1 MFAIQPFYYDTKL
14 LDISKNF
21 KFQMLFFISL
31 VINFYYLTNIDHPS
45 VSTHEHD
52 TAEYHL
58 LAKTD
63 CSTLRHKNACGRPK
77 GENRASCNN
86 LYHNLSMQRRPF
98 SPHFREK

>member
-1 MFAIQPFYYDTKL
+1 
-14 LDISKNF
+14 
-21 KFQMLFFISL
+21 MLFFISL
-31 VINFYYLTNIDHPS
+31 VMNFYYLTNIDHPS
-45 VSTHEHD
+45 VPTHEHD

>member
-1 MFAIQPFYYDTKL
+1 
-14 LDISKNF
+14 
-21 KFQMLFFISL
+21 MLFFISL

-45 VSTHEHD
+45 VPTHEHD

-63 CSTLRHKNACGRPK
+63 CSTLRHKNACGR
-77 GENRASCNN
+77 N